1 MKRNPK
7 SAKAKAEAIQVWTF
21 AQAQTAVPY
30 ISSIVRS
37 LREYALDLQKN
48 KLLLEKLG
56 QLSGR
61 PKRDTLIAEQDA
73 RAEMSRAEHDLQDAA
88 DELQALDIYTL
99 DPIRGQALVPF
110 VHDEQLAWYIFDL
123 FDASPFRF
131 WRFQSDPD
139 ETRRPI
145 TSKQHGL
152 VEPTSLRS

>member
-7 SAKAKAEAIQVWTF
+7 SAKSRAEAIQVWTL
-21 AQAQTAVPY
+21 AQAQAAVPY
-30 ISSIVRS
+30 VNSVVRS
-37 LREYALDLQKN
+37 LREHALDIQKY
-48 KLLLEKLG
+48 KLTVEKINHLA
-56 QLSGR
+56 GR
-61 PKRDTLIAEQDA
+61 PKRDTLIAEQETKQDLT
-73 RAEMSRAEHDLQDAA
+73 RAEHEFQDAA

-123 FDASPFRF
+123 FDANPFRF
-131 WRFQSDPD
+131 WRFQSDPE

-152 VEPTSLRS
+152 VEPTSTHS

>member
-7 SAKAKAEAIQVWTF
+7 SAKPKAEAIQVWTLTQ
-21 AQAQTAVPY
+21 AQAAVPY
-30 ISSIVRS
+30 ITSIVRS
-37 LREYALDLQKN
+37 LREYALDIQKY
-48 KLLLEKLG
+48 KLVLDKMH

-61 PKRDTLIAEQDA
+61 PKRDTLIAEHETRQDQ
-73 RAEMSRAEHDLQDAA
+73 SRAEQDFQTAA

-110 VHDEQLAWYIFDL
+110 VHDEQLAWYIFDV
-123 FDASPFRF
+123 FDANPFRF